1 MNALCEIRTR
11 ALRSLI
17 PPPRLQL
24 SDWIEANI
32 RLPEGVSA
40 LPGAIRLYPYQRE
53 IADAISDPEIERVT
67 MVKAARLGFTTLL
80 SGAVGA
86 YVANEPSPIMCLLPT
101 DSDARDYVV
110 SDIEPI
116 FAASPALKGVLSAD
130 TEEGER
136 NTLTSKR
143 FAGGSLKVIAA
154 RSPRNLRRHTV
165 RVLFVDEAD
174 ACEAGPEGNPLR
186 LAERRT
192 LSFPNRKIVI
202 GSTPLLEDTSN
213 VLRSY
218 ALSDQR
224 VFEVPCPECGGFT
237 EIKWQHIEWPADS
250 GGEGAAF
257 RCPHC
262 QALIDER
269 FKAQMVAD
277 GEWRAMR
284 LEVKGHAGFR
294 LNALVSLLANA
305 SWSKLAAEFIA
316 GKDDPAEMQTFVNT
330 VLGEGWAA
338 QGTEIDET
346 SLAGRVEPFSA
357 NAIPPEVLAI
367 TVGADVQDDRIEA
380 TICGW
385 TRDGVALVLG
395 HTVIWG
401 AFTDD
406 TTWLELDE
414 LLKTRWKHP
423 HGGWLKVD
431 AAVIDAGDGDHA
443 DLVLNFCGPRVG
455 RRVFA
460 GKGASGTRP
469 GFQISRAKKAKTNR
483 LAIIGVDVLKSAI
496 FDRLA
501 RGSAIRFSNS
511 LEGVYFEQL
520 ASERRVIRYKRGQPS
535 RRFERIP
542 GRRAEALDA
551 LVYAYAARQAVQI
564 NFDQRAS
571 ELAAAPV
578 PPPPTVI
585 RSEWMSR

>member
-1 MNALCEIRTR
+1 M
-11 ALRSLI
+11 
-17 PPPRLQL
+17 
-24 SDWIEANI
+24 
-32 RLPEGVSA
+32 VSA
-40 LPGAIRLYPYQRE
+40 GRW
-53 IADAISDPEIERVT
+53 RVT
-67 MVKAARLGFTTLL
+67 R
-80 SGAVGA
+80 
-86 YVANEPSPIMCLLPT
+86 P
-101 DSDARDYVV
+101 DVV
-110 SDIEPI
+110 
-116 FAASPALKGVLSAD
+116 
-130 TEEGER
+130 
-136 NTLTSKR
+136 
-143 FAGGSLKVIAA
+143 
-154 RSPRNLRRHTV
+154 
-165 RVLFVDEAD
+165 
-174 ACEAGPEGNPLR
+174 
-186 LAERRT
+186 
-192 LSFPNRKIVI
+192 
-202 GSTPLLEDTSN
+202 
-213 VLRSY
+213 
-218 ALSDQR
+218 
-224 VFEVPCPECGGFT
+224 
-237 EIKWQHIEWPADS
+237 
-250 GGEGAAF
+250 
-257 RCPHC
+257 
-262 QALIDER
+262 
-269 FKAQMVAD
+269 
-277 GEWRAMR
+277 
-284 LEVKGHAGFR
+284 GHAGFR

-330 VLGEGWAA
+330 VLGEGWTAA
-338 QGTEIDET
+338 GSEIDET
-346 SLAGRVEPFSA
+346 GLAGRVEPFSA

-443 DLVLNFCGPRVG
+443 DLVLNFCGPRLG

-511 LEGVYFEQL
+511 LEAVYFEQL

-551 LVYAYAARQAVQI
+551 LVYAYAARQAMQV

-571 ELAAAPV
+571 ELAATPI
-578 PPPPTVI
+578 PPPPRVI